1 MEASETGWGYGVW
14 VTTWHEGRHPEVRA
28 EIDELVENI
37 AGLIEARVPDAK
49 VSKGAGRIA
58 MPF

>member
-14 VTTWHEGRHPEVRA
+14 VTIWREGRRPEVRA
-28 EIDELVENI
+28 EIDELVDEM
-37 AGLIEARVPDAK
+37 ARVIQAQVPSAK
-49 VSKGAGRIA
+49 VTKGAGAVA